1 MEELLKQL
9 LPSLLNIAQI
19 LLVALA
25 SYLGFKLKIFLAD
38 QQKRSIVESTVKYVE
53 QVGKALG
60 SDEKLALA
68 KARALELLNAANL
81 PISELELD
89 TLIESFVLAFTEHYK
104 IVEPVPPVEVVE

>member
-9 LPSLLNIAQI
+9 LPSLLNIANI

-25 SYLGFKLKIFLAD
+25 SYIGFKLKLALAD
-38 QQKRSIVESTVKYVE
+38 KQKRLIVESTVKYVE

-68 KARALELLNAANL
+68 KARAIELLQAAKL
-81 PISELELD
+81 PVTELELD
-89 TLIESFVLAFTEHYK
+89 TLIESFVLTFTEHYK
-104 IVEPVPPVEVVE
+104 VSE